1 MRLPPIFLVTA
12 LMAQP
17 VPVAAQTRDSTR
29 LAAGATVTGLVHD
42 SIARA
47 PLADAIVQLVA
58 SDGAAR
64 AARSV
69 SSDSLGWFRFSDV
82 PDGRYLLGFFHP
94 MLDSLG
100 LEPMSREV
108 EVAGPRPVR
117 ADLAIP
123 SAARLSAAVCGN
135 MTGPDSGAVVIGI
148 VRDARDRA
156 PVGRATVIAEWLEL
170 TLSRE
175 GYKRHV
181 PRLLVTTGANGW
193 FALCNVPRSG
203 TIALIAGRGA
213 DSTDRIDV
221 EVPAAPLMRRE
232 LYIGSS
238 LAVVI
243 RDTTPRADTLVPA
256 LTRRRAGDGRLSG
269 IVVTAVEGTPL
280 AGAIVNIR
288 DGPATR
294 ANDRGEWTLVGAP
307 LGTRM
312 LEVRAVGYYPER
324 RPVAVVAGEP
334 PIRTAL
340 VTLKSVLDTV
350 MVTASRM
357 ADRFATGFAERRRTG
372 PGRYLS
378 PEDIARRQPVVTSDL
393 FHMMPG
399 LRVDRSPLGG
409 TQINMRGIF
418 EERCLPAIYLDGH
431 YMRELT
437 ADDIDSW
444 VSPKDI
450 AGIEVYTQG
459 TVPAEFQP
467 GLGDCGSI
475 VIWTKRRTTPVDR
488 RR

>member
-1 MRLPPIFLVTA
+1 MRLPSVLLIALV
-12 LMAQP
+12 AQA
-17 VPVAAQTRDSTR
+17 VAAQARDSTPAVR
-29 LAAGATVTGLVHD
+29 GATVTGVVHD
-42 SIARA
+42 SIAHA

-64 AARSV
+64 PARSA

-82 PDGRYLLGFFHP
+82 PDGRYLLGFLHP

-100 LEPMSREV
+100 LDPISREIQV
-108 EVAGPRPVR
+108 IGSQPVR
-117 ADLAIP
+117 SDLAIP
-123 SAARLSAAVCGN
+123 SAARLSAAVCGK

-148 VRDARDRA
+148 VRNARDRA
-156 PVGRATVIAEWLEL
+156 AVSGVSVVAEWLEL

-181 PRLLVTTGANGW
+181 PRLVATTGPNGW
-193 FALCNVPRSG
+193 FALCNMPRSG
-203 TIALIAGRGA
+203 TIALMAGKAA
-213 DSTDRIDV
+213 DSTDRIEV
-221 EVPAAPLMRRE
+221 EVPAASLMRRD

-238 LAVVI
+238 MAVVT
-243 RDTTPRADTLVPA
+243 RDTATRADTLVPA
-256 LTRRRAGDGRLSG
+256 VMRRRSGDGRLSG

-280 AGAIVNIR
+280 GGAIVNVR
-288 DGPATR
+288 DGPAAR
-294 ANDRGEWTLVGAP
+294 ANERGEWTLTGAP

-324 RPVAVVAGEP
+324 RPVDVVAGGP
-334 PIRTAL
+334 PVRTAL
-340 VTLKSVLDTV
+340 VTLQSVLDTV

-357 ADRFATGFAERRRTG
+357 ADRFATGFAERRRVG
-372 PGRYLS
+372 VGRYLT
-378 PEDIARRQPVVTSDL
+378 PEDIERRQPVVTSDL
-393 FHMMPG
+393 FHMIPG
-399 LRVDRSPLGG
+399 LRVERVPLGG

-418 EERCLPAIYLDGH
+418 EERCLPAVYIDGH

-437 ADDIDSW
+437 ADDIDTW
-444 VSPKDI
+444 VAPKDV

-475 VIWTKRRTTPVDR
+475 VIWTKRRSTPSER